1 MRPCG
6 GFTPDMINFAH
17 STNVYKIWA
26 DMLAFDHSET
36 PVGEHNF
43 CAFAGRRD
51 GKNFALSDSE
61 LMQKY
66 YPAMRMTE
74 RIPDA
79 LADAMG
85 NRMYVAVFP
94 TTAKLEA
101 FYRDALAEVKP
112 APAKKAAKPA
122 AKGKKPAAK
131 AKKAPAQSK
140 KPTPK
145 PVVAPAA
152 KTAAVVKEPVAKP
165 AVKAKKPAAKVKAPA
180 VKAAPGKK

>member
-26 DMLAFDHSET
+26 DMIAFDRSET
-36 PVGEHNF
+36 PVGTHAF

-51 GKNFALSDSE
+51 GKDFALSDSD
-61 LMQKY
+61 LMRKY
-66 YPAMRMTE
+66 YSSMRMVE

-94 TTAKLEA
+94 TKAELDA
-101 FYRDALAEVKP
+101 FYQDALAQNQPKSAE
-112 APAKKAAKPA
+112 KAAKAPAPRSAPKSA
-122 AKGKKPAAK
+122 AKASGKKPAAK
-131 AKKAPAQSK
+131 AKK
-140 KPTPK
+140 
-145 PVVAPAA
+145 PAA
-152 KTAAVVKEPVAKP
+152 KP
-165 AVKAKKPAAKVKAPA
+165 APKVK
-180 VKAAPGKK
+180 K